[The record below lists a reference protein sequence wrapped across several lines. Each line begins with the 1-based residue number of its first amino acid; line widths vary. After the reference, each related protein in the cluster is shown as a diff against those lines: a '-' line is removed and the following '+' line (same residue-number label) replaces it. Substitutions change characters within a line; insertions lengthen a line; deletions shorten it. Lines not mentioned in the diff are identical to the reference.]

1 MSLLASLRRTCRPG
15 VEHLEGR
22 ISLSGFMAYPVA
34 SHPVMVHPDSMV
46 ILGNP
51 PRPPGIN
58 PATTPPYFTN
68 PYVPYYGGVP
78 SSDPVA

>member
-1 MSLLASLRRTCRPG
+1 MSSMASLRRTCRPG

-22 ISLSGFMAYPVA
+22 ISLSGFMA
-34 SHPVMVHPDSMV
+34 HPVVSHPDSMV

-58 PATTPPYFTN
+58 PATTPPYTTY
-68 PYVPYYGGVP
+68 PYSPYYGGVP